1 MPTLQGL
8 PWLQDRYRIA
18 AEKECGQE
26 GDGPAKRWA
35 DREKEA
41 GELVLLHRYYERGQ
55 GKA

>member
-18 AEKECGQE
+18 TEKECGQE

-41 GELVLLHRYYERGQ
+41 GELVPLHRYYERGQ